1 VEKTSK
7 IETLGLCVC
16 ILLTIYSEN
25 SLCYYYLENNIHKR
39 GNLELGKKKLLSILS
54 TGALALSLFAPLS
67 ANDSKAAAATA
78 TAPKWDVER
87 YGDRVDIDGQLNLL
101 TNDSSFLKQAEKN
114 IAEQAA
120 QINFNEDQSSE
131 SKSTNSTFTY
141 EGGTKQFL
149 NRGLKFKPF
158 TLRSV
163 GENVEIWVAN
173 DLSFPAG
180 DSRPAHVVTQE
191 QVDNLRDEFDT
202 NIYPKATEFF
212 GTPDVHDGSHP
223 LINVP
228 AGYYGGSD
236 KIIMLVDNIQDDNY
250 TNPNYPFF
258 VAGFFWQTLE
268 NYIDRNIITID
279 TNSWETR
286 LESTFFGTTIHELQH
301 LIHADNDGAEE
312 TWLNEGMS
320 TFSEYLGGYGHDDS
334 SINFYLDHP
343 ENSLVNW
350 DEHQGAKTGPETI
363 ADYGQVYL
371 FTLYMNDKFGR
382 EFIRDLALNETQ
394 GLSSVNE
401 VLKAH
406 GSELDFTQ
414 LYQNFITAL
423 TLDSDRVGNGVYNFD
438 SIDLR
443 DVIANQTTKEK
454 RGKTVDF
461 EKAVTFEKEGVP
473 AWGGDFKELD
483 FQDKIRSI
491 SFDGVDFL
499 ASPWQSVAD
508 PSDATNKVLWGNQ
521 GDEADN
527 AIILEAD
534 LSAVESATLN
544 FDNYLDIEEQWD
556 FGVVQVSTDG
566 GETWK
571 SLANENT
578 RSDVVEEGYPKIKE
592 NVPGFTGN
600 LKTWQE
606 ESFDL
611 SEYSGQKVLVSFRYL
626 TDWGHTDGGWF
637 IDNIEI
643 PEIGYSND
651 GSSTDDFKSFQELA
665 GQYVNYTVTFINEKE
680 VGNKKGAKTNYKVIT
695 VDPFNVT
702 ETDALNLKQL
712 FKDGK
717 NYMITS
723 YAAPANDKN
732 PVDFTYE
739 IELKEKSP
747 KKKK

>member
-1 VEKTSK
+1 MK
-7 IETLGLCVC
+7 
-16 ILLTIYSEN
+16 
-25 SLCYYYLENNIHKR
+25 
-39 GNLELGKKKLLSILS
+39 KKKLLSILS

-67 ANDSKAAAATA
+67 VSDSKVNAAEA

-101 TNDSSFLKQAEKN
+101 SNDHTYLKQAEKK

-120 QINFNEDQSSE
+120 QINFNEDQP
-131 SKSTNSTFTY
+131 STNSTASSTGPIPG
-141 EGGTKQFL
+141 EKKQFL
-149 NRGLKFKPF
+149 NRNLKFTPF

-163 GENVEIWVAN
+163 GENVEIWVADN
-173 DLSFPAG
+173 LAFPAG
-180 DSRPAHVVTQE
+180 DPRPAHVVTQE
-191 QVDNLRDEFDT
+191 QVDKLRNEFDS
-202 NIYPKATEFF
+202 NIYPKATAFF
-212 GTPDVHDGSHP
+212 GTPDVHDGSKSP
-223 LINVP
+223 LAGRNVP
-228 AGYYGGSD
+228 AGYYEGSD
-236 KIIMLVDNIQDDNY
+236 KVIMLVDNIQDDNY
-250 TNPNYPFF
+250 KDPTYPFF

-312 TWLNEGMS
+312 TWINEGMS

-350 DEHQGAKTGPETI
+350 DEHRVTKTGPETI

-382 EFIRDLALNETQ
+382 EFIRDLALSENQ
-394 GLSSVNE
+394 GISSVNE
-401 VLKAH
+401 TLKAH

-423 TLDSDRVGNGVYNFD
+423 ALDSDRVGDGVYNFD
-438 SIDLR
+438 SINLR
-443 DVIANQTTKEK
+443 DLIVDKNGTK

-473 AWGGDFKELD
+473 AWGGDFKELE

-499 ASPWQSVAD
+499 ASPWESVDD
-508 PSDATNKVLWGNQ
+508 PTNAANKVLWGNE

-527 AIILEAD
+527 AIVLEAD
-534 LSAVESATLN
+534 LSEVQSATLN

-566 GETWK
+566 GKTWK
-571 SLANENT
+571 SLENENT
-578 RSDVVEEGYPKIKE
+578 RSDIVAEGYPKIKE

-600 LKTWQE
+600 IKEWQK

-611 SEYSGQKVLVSFRYL
+611 TEYAGQKVLVSFRYL

-643 PEIGYSND
+643 PEIGFEND
-651 GSSTDDFKSFQELA
+651 GSSTEDFKSFQELA

-702 ETDALNLKQL
+702 EEDALTLRQL

-723 YAAPANDKN
+723 YAASADDKN
-732 PVDFTYE
+732 SVDFTYE
-739 IELKEKSP
+739 INLKEKSP
-747 KKKK
+747 KKNK

>member
-1 VEKTSK
+1 MK
-7 IETLGLCVC
+7 
-16 ILLTIYSEN
+16 
-25 SLCYYYLENNIHKR
+25 
-39 GNLELGKKKLLSILS
+39 KKKLLSILA

-67 ANDSKAAAATA
+67 AKNSKAEAATS
-78 TAPKWDVER
+78 TTPKWDVER

-101 TNDSSFLKQAEKN
+101 SKDSSYLKQAEAK

-120 QINFNEDQSSE
+120 KINFNENQSSE
-131 SKSTNSTFTY
+131 SAASTSSFTY
-141 EGGTKQFL
+141 DGGTKQFL

-173 DLSFPAG
+173 DLSFKPG
-180 DSRPAHVVTQE
+180 DPRPAHVVTQA
-191 QVDNLRDEFDT
+191 QVDKLRDEFDN
-202 NIYPKATEFF
+202 NIYPKATAFF
-212 GTPDVHDGSHP
+212 GTPDVHDGSKSP
-223 LINVP
+223 LAGKNVP
-228 AGYYGGSD
+228 AGYYEGSD
-236 KIIMLVDNIQDDNY
+236 KVIMLVDNIQDDNY
-250 TNPNYPFF
+250 NNPAYPFF

-279 TNSWETR
+279 TNSWEIR

-382 EFIRDLALNETQ
+382 EFIRDLALSETQ
-394 GLSSVNE
+394 GMNSVNE

-406 GSELDFTQ
+406 GSSLDFTQ

-423 TLDSDRVGNGVYNFD
+423 TLDSDRVGNGIYNFD

-443 DVIANQTTKEK
+443 DVVVNATTGAK

-499 ASPWQSVAD
+499 GTPWTSVAD
-508 PSDATNKVLWGNQ
+508 PKDATNKVLWGRT
-521 GDEADN
+521 GR
-527 AIILEAD
+527 
-534 LSAVESATLN
+534 
-544 FDNYLDIEEQWD
+544 
-556 FGVVQVSTDG
+556 
-566 GETWK
+566 
-571 SLANENT
+571 
-578 RSDVVEEGYPKIKE
+578 RS
-592 NVPGFTGN
+592 
-600 LKTWQE
+600 
-606 ESFDL
+606 
-611 SEYSGQKVLVSFRYL
+611 R
-626 TDWGHTDGGWF
+626 
-637 IDNIEI
+637 
-643 PEIGYSND
+643 
-651 GSSTDDFKSFQELA
+651 
-665 GQYVNYTVTFINEKE
+665 
-680 VGNKKGAKTNYKVIT
+680 
-695 VDPFNVT
+695 
-702 ETDALNLKQL
+702 
-712 FKDGK
+712 
-717 NYMITS
+717 
-723 YAAPANDKN
+723 
-732 PVDFTYE
+732 
-739 IELKEKSP
+739 
-747 KKKK
+747 

>member
-1 VEKTSK
+1 MK
-7 IETLGLCVC
+7 
-16 ILLTIYSEN
+16 
-25 SLCYYYLENNIHKR
+25 
-39 GNLELGKKKLLSILS
+39 KKKLLSILS

-67 ANDSKAAAATA
+67 VSDSKVKAAEA

-101 TNDSSFLKQAEKN
+101 SNDSTYLKQAEKK

-120 QINFNEDQSSE
+120 QINFNEDQSST
-131 SKSTNSTFTY
+131 SSTTSSTGPIPGV
-141 EGGTKQFL
+141 EKQFL
-149 NRGLKFKPF
+149 NRNLTFKPF
-158 TLRSV
+158 TLKSV

-173 DLSFPAG
+173 DLAFPAG
-180 DSRPAHVVTQE
+180 DPRLAHVVTQE
-191 QVDNLRDEFDT
+191 QVDKLRDEFDD
-202 NIYPKATEFF
+202 NIYPKATAFF
-212 GTPDVHDGSHP
+212 GTPDVHDGSKSP
-223 LINVP
+223 LAGRNVP
-228 AGYYGGSD
+228 AGYYEGSD
-236 KIIMLVDNIQDDNY
+236 KIIMLVDNIQDDNFIDP
-250 TNPNYPFF
+250 TYPFF
-258 VAGFFWQTLE
+258 VAGFYWQTLE
-268 NYIDRNIITID
+268 NYMDRNIITID

-312 TWLNEGMS
+312 TWINEGMS

-382 EFIRDLALNETQ
+382 EFIRDLALNKKQ

-406 GSELDFTQ
+406 GSKLDFTQ

-423 TLDSDRVGNGVYNFD
+423 TLDSDRVGNGDYKFD
-438 SIDLR
+438 SINLR
-443 DVIANQTTKEK
+443 DVVVNAKTGET

-499 ASPWQSVAD
+499 STPWKSVTD
-508 PSDATNKVLWGNQ
+508 PLGSDNKVLWGNQ

-527 AIILEAD
+527 ALIFEAD
-534 LSAVESATLN
+534 LSAVETATLK
-544 FDNYLDIEEQWD
+544 FDNLIDIEEEWD
-556 FGVVQVSTDG
+556 FGMVQVSTDG

-571 SLANENT
+571 SLENENT
-578 RSDVVEEGYPKIKE
+578 RSDVVDEGYPKIKD
-592 NVPGFTGN
+592 NVPGFTGAYGD
-600 LKTWQE
+600 WQV

-611 SEYSGQKVLVSFRYL
+611 SQYAGKKVLISFRYL
-626 TDWGHTDGGWF
+626 TDWASNETGWF

-643 PEIGYSND
+643 PEIGYKND
-651 GSSTDDFKSFQELA
+651 GSSTDSFKSFQELA

-702 ETDALNLKQL
+702 EKDALTLRQL

-723 YAAPANDKN
+723 YAAPADDKN
-732 PVDFTYE
+732 PVEFSYE
-739 IELKEKSP
+739 VNLKKKSP
-747 KKKK
+747 KKTK

>member
-1 VEKTSK
+1 MLLLFGKQ
-7 IETLGLCVC
+7 IEIKGRNQKL
-16 ILLTIYSEN
+16 
-25 SLCYYYLENNIHKR
+25 
-39 GNLELGKKKLLSILS
+39 KKKKILSILS

-67 ANDSKAAAATA
+67 VNDSKATAAAA

-87 YGDRVDIDGQLNLL
+87 YGDRVDIDGQLNQLS
-101 TNDSSFLKQAEKN
+101 TDAAYLKQAEKKMK
-114 IAEQAA
+114 EQAA
-120 QINFNEDQSSE
+120 KINFDGEDQAASE
-131 SKSTNSTFTY
+131 NPTADKNFTY
-141 EGGTKQFL
+141 DGGTKLFL
-149 NRGLKFKPF
+149 NRNLAFKEF

-163 GENVEIWVAN
+163 GENVEIWVAE
-173 DLSFPAG
+173 DLSFP
-180 DSRPAHVVTQE
+180 DERPAHVVTQE
-191 QVDNLRDEFDT
+191 QVDKLRDEFDR

-212 GTPDVHDGSHP
+212 GTPDALDGSHSP
-223 LINVP
+223 LPGMVGLP
-228 AGYYGGSD
+228 KGYYEGSD
-236 KIIMLVDNIQDDNY
+236 KVIMLVDNIIDEGY
-250 TNPNYPFF
+250 TNPSYPFF

-268 NYIDRNIITID
+268 NYINRNIITID

-350 DEHQGAKTGPETI
+350 DENQGATTGPETI

-382 EFIRDLALNETQ
+382 EFIRDLALSETQ
-394 GLSSVNE
+394 GMNSVNE
-401 VLKAH
+401 ILKAH
-406 GSELDFTQ
+406 GSSLDFTQ

-443 DVIANQTTKEK
+443 NLVVDKEGTK

-473 AWGGDFKELD
+473 AWGGDFKVLD
-483 FQDKIRSI
+483 FQEKIRSI

-508 PSDATNKVLWGNQ
+508 PTDATNKVLWGNQ

-527 AIILEAD
+527 AIVLEAD
-534 LSAVESATLN
+534 LTAVESATLN

-571 SLANENT
+571 SLANGNT

-611 SEYSGQKVLVSFRYL
+611 SEYAGQAVLVSFRYL
-626 TDWGHTDGGWF
+626 TDWGHTDSGWF

-702 ETDALNLKQL
+702 EEDALTLRQL

-723 YAAPANDKN
+723 YAAPAGDKN

-739 IELKEKSP
+739 INLKEKSP
-747 KKKK
+747 KKK

>member
-1 VEKTSK
+1 LK
-7 IETLGLCVC
+7 
-16 ILLTIYSEN
+16 
-25 SLCYYYLENNIHKR
+25 
-39 GNLELGKKKLLSILS
+39 KKKLLSILS
-54 TGALALSLFAPLS
+54 TGALALSLFAPIS
-67 ANDSKAAAATA
+67 ANDSKAAEA

-101 TNDSSFLKQAEKN
+101 AKDSSFLKQAEAK

-131 SKSTNSTFTY
+131 SAAASSSFTFD
-141 EGGTKQFL
+141 GGTKQFL
-149 NRGLKFKPF
+149 NRGLKFKQF

-180 DSRPAHVVTQE
+180 DTRPAHVVTQE
-191 QVDNLRDEFDT
+191 QVDKLRNEFDN
-202 NIYPKATEFF
+202 NIYPKATAFF
-212 GTPDVHDGSHP
+212 GTPDVHDGSKSP
-223 LINVP
+223 LAGKNVP
-228 AGYYGGSD
+228 AGYYEGSD
-236 KIIMLVDNIQDDNY
+236 KVIMLVDNIQDDNY

-268 NYIDRNIITID
+268 NYMDRNIITID

-350 DEHQGAKTGPETI
+350 DEHRTATTGPETI

-382 EFIRDLALNETQ
+382 EFIRDLALSETQ
-394 GLSSVNE
+394 GLNSVNE

-406 GSELDFTQ
+406 GSSLDFTQ
-414 LYQNFITAL
+414 LYQNFMTAL
-423 TLDSDRVGNGVYNFD
+423 TLDTDRAGNGIYNFD

-443 DVIANQTTKEK
+443 DVVVDKEGTK
-454 RGKTVDF
+454 RGKTVEF
-461 EKAVTFEKEGVP
+461 EGALNYEKEGVP
-473 AWGGDFKELD
+473 AWGGDFKELK

-499 ASPWQSVAD
+499 PIPWQSVKDPLGAD
-508 PSDATNKVLWGNQ
+508 NKVLWGNT

-527 AIILEAD
+527 GLIFEAD
-534 LSAVESATLN
+534 LSGVNAATLN
-544 FDNYLDIEEQWD
+544 FDNYYNIEEHWD
-556 FGVVQVSTDG
+556 FGMVQVSTDG
-566 GETWK
+566 GETWS
-571 SLANENT
+571 SLENSNT
-578 RSDVVEEGYPKIKE
+578 RSDVVVEGYPKIKE
-592 NVPGFTGN
+592 NVPGFTGTN
-600 LKTWQE
+600 GGWNQE
-606 ESFDL
+606 TFDL
-611 SEYSGQKVLVSFRYL
+611 SEYAGKKVLVSFRYL
-626 TDWGHTDGGWF
+626 TDWGSNESGWF

-651 GSSTDDFKSFQELA
+651 GSSTDAFKSFQELA

-702 ETDALNLKQL
+702 EEEALTLRQL

-723 YAAPANDKN
+723 YAAPAESKD
-732 PVDFTYE
+732 PVTFTYE
-739 IELKEKSP
+739 VNLKTKAP
-747 KKKK
+747 KKN

>member
-1 VEKTSK
+1 LK
-7 IETLGLCVC
+7 
-16 ILLTIYSEN
+16 
-25 SLCYYYLENNIHKR
+25 
-39 GNLELGKKKLLSILS
+39 KKKLLSILS
-54 TGALALSLFAPLS
+54 TGALALSLIVPLS

-101 TNDSSFLKQAEKN
+101 SNDSSYLKQAEKK

-120 QINFNEDQSSE
+120 QINFDEDEEAEGDSAE
-131 SKSTNSTFTY
+131 STFTY
-141 EGGTKQFL
+141 DGGTKYFL
-149 NRGLKFKPF
+149 NRQLKFKTF

-173 DLSFPAG
+173 DLSFP
-180 DSRPAHVVTQE
+180 DDRPAHVVTQE
-191 QVDNLRDEFDT
+191 QVDKLRDEFDS

-212 GTPDVHDGSHP
+212 GTPDVHDGSHSP
-223 LINVP
+223 LAGVYVP
-228 AGYYGGSD
+228 AGYYEGSD
-236 KIIMLVDNIQDDNY
+236 KVIMLVDNIIDEGY
-250 TNPNYPFF
+250 TNPSYPFF

-320 TFSEYLGGYGHDDS
+320 TFSEYLGGYGHDDR

-350 DEHQGAKTGPETI
+350 DEHQGAGTGPETI

-371 FTLYMNDKFGR
+371 FTLYMNDKFGQ
-382 EFIRDLALNETQ
+382 EFIRDLALKDTQ
-394 GLSSVNE
+394 GINSVNE

-406 GSELDFTQ
+406 GYDLDFTQ
-414 LYQNFITAL
+414 VYQNFITAL
-423 TLDSDRVGNGVYNFD
+423 ALDSDRVGNGVYNFD
-438 SIDLR
+438 SINLR
-443 DVIANQTTKEK
+443 DLTVDNNGTK
-454 RGKTVDF
+454 RGKTVDY
-461 EKAVTFEKEGVP
+461 EGAVEFEKEGVP

-491 SFDGVDFL
+491 SFEGVDFL
-499 ASPWQSVAD
+499 GTPWTSVAD
-508 PSDATNKVLWGNQ
+508 PKDTTNKVLWGGQ

-527 AIILEAD
+527 AIVLEAD
-534 LSAVESATLN
+534 LSEVQSATLN

-566 GETWK
+566 GKTWK
-571 SLANENT
+571 SLENENT

-592 NVPGFTGN
+592 NVPGFTGHI
-600 LKTWQE
+600 KEWQD

-611 SEYSGQKVLVSFRYL
+611 SEYAGQKVLVSFRYL

-643 PEIGYSND
+643 PEIGYTND
-651 GSSTDDFKSFQELA
+651 GSSTDSFKSLQEIA

-680 VGNKKGAKTNYKVIT
+680 VGNKKGTKTNYKVIT

-702 ETDALNLKQL
+702 EEDALTLRQL

-723 YAAPANDKN
+723 YAAPADDKN
-732 PVDFTYE
+732 SVAFSYE
-739 IELKEKSP
+739 VHLKEKSA
-747 KKKK
+747 KKK

>member
-1 VEKTSK
+1 MK
-7 IETLGLCVC
+7 
-16 ILLTIYSEN
+16 
-25 SLCYYYLENNIHKR
+25 
-39 GNLELGKKKLLSILS
+39 KKKLLSILS

-78 TAPKWDVER
+78 PKWDVER
-87 YGDRVDIDGQLNLL
+87 YGDRVDIDGQLNQLS
-101 TNDSSFLKQAEKN
+101 NDASYLKQAEKKMK
-114 IAEQAA
+114 EQAA
-120 QINFNEDQSSE
+120 QINFDGEGQAASDN
-131 SKSTNSTFTY
+131 STASSTFTY
-141 EGGTKQFL
+141 DGGTKLFL
-149 NRGLKFKPF
+149 NRELDFKEF

-173 DLSFPAG
+173 DLSFP
-180 DSRPAHVVTQE
+180 DERPAHVVTQE
-191 QVDNLRDEFDT
+191 QVNKLRDEFDS

-212 GTPDVHDGSHP
+212 GTPDSLDGSHSP
-223 LINVP
+223 LPGMVGLP
-228 AGYYGGSD
+228 EGYYEGSD
-236 KIIMLVDNIQDDNY
+236 KVIMLVDNIIDEGY
-250 TNPNYPFF
+250 TNPSYPFF

-382 EFIRDLALNETQ
+382 EFIRDLALNEKQ
-394 GLSSVNE
+394 GMNSVDE

-406 GSELDFTQ
+406 GSSLGFTQ

-443 DVIANQTTKEK
+443 DVVVNQTTGEK

-461 EKAVTFEKEGVP
+461 EKAVTFEKEGIP

-499 ASPWQSVAD
+499 GTPWESKEDPKNAS
-508 PSDATNKVLWGNQ
+508 NKVLWGGQ

-527 AIILEAD
+527 AIIFEAD
-534 LSAVESATLN
+534 LSSVDNATLK
-544 FDNYLDIEEQWD
+544 FDNLIDIEEQWD
-556 FGVVQVSTDG
+556 FGMVQVSTDG
-566 GETWK
+566 GETWN
-571 SLANENT
+571 SLENENT

-592 NVPGFTGN
+592 NVPGFTG
-600 LKTWQE
+600 TYEDWQE
-606 ESFDL
+606 ETFDL
-611 SEYSGQKVLVSFRYL
+611 GKYAGQKVLVAFRYL
-626 TDWGHTDGGWF
+626 TDWGSNESGWF

-643 PEIGYSND
+643 PEIGYTND
-651 GSSTDDFKSFQELA
+651 GSSTEGFKSFQELA

-702 ETDALNLKQL
+702 ETEALNLKQL

-739 IELKEKSP
+739 INLKKDSP
-747 KKKK
+747 KKNKQKKNK